1 MFATGLADSDE
12 GLAENDKAWPLEAL
26 RMRDKEIFCVRGYSP
41 TRTRRVQL
49 QFATELTDFG
59 ERMAEND
66 KVWPL
71 EALRDAEARPQQA
84 HQR

>member
-1 MFATGLADSDE
+1 MA
-12 GLAENDKAWPLEAL
+12 
-26 RMRDKEIFCVRGYSP
+26 
-41 TRTRRVQL
+41 
-49 QFATELTDFG
+49 DFG

-71 EALRDAEARPQQA
+71 EALRMRDKEVSREPGYSPTITQRVQLQFATDLANFGGRMAKNDKAWPLEALRRRDAEARPQQA